1 MRLSIIT
8 DEITQ
13 DFAHALDV
21 CEELGVRTVELRAV
35 DGSNVVSHD
44 QASLTKIKAQL
55 EERGFDVRGIASPFL
70 KCHIRGDGAP
80 AGATHGA
87 APSSREEQWEVLE
100 QSFRV
105 ADLFGAPLVRTFSY
119 WRAPDPESV
128 RDETLEVLAEATRRT
143 EAAGFILGLENEHAC
158 NIGTGAESAWY
169 LERIP
174 SPTFGMIWDPGN
186 EAALGSTP
194 YPNGYEHVRG
204 RIAHVH
210 LKDRDA
216 SGRWVRMGD
225 GIIDWVGQLRH
236 LAADGYDGPLSL
248 ETHYRTPDGGSEAA
262 SRESLIAL
270 RRLCDEAGVTL
281 DG

>member
-21 CEELGVRTVELRAV
+21 CADLGVRTVELRAV

-44 QASLTKIKAQL
+44 ASSLTKIKSQL
-55 EERGFDVRGIASPFL
+55 DERGFDVCGIASPFL
-70 KCHIRGDGAP
+70 KVHIHGDGDP

-87 APSSREEQWEVLE
+87 APSSREDQWDVLE

-105 ADLFGAPLVRTFSY
+105 AELFGAPLVRTFSY
-119 WRAPDPESV
+119 WRLPVPDSV
-128 RDETLEVLAEATRRT
+128 RTETLDVLSEATRRT
-143 EAAGFILGLENEHAC
+143 EAAGLILGLENEHAC
-158 NIGTGAESAWY
+158 NVGTGAESAWY

-174 SPTFGMIWDPGN
+174 SKTLGMIWDPGN
-186 EAALGSTP
+186 EAALSSNP
-194 YPNGYEHVRG
+194 YPDGYEHVRG

-210 LKDRDA
+210 LKDCDS
-216 SGRWVRMGD
+216 SGKWVRMGD
-225 GIIDWVGQLRH
+225 GVIDWVGQLRQ

-248 ETHYRTPDGGSEAA
+248 ETHYATPDGGLEAA

-270 RRLCDEAGVTL
+270 RRLCDEAGVPL
-281 DG
+281 A